1 MVVRVVAMATKFGPK
16 MALISS
22 LQEIGKFIACTMGI
36 SGLLNV
42 NTLSEFLRVP
52 RKLPW
57 QPNLNKKRQNCTD
70 FSCLQEIEDFFA

>member
-57 QPNLNKKRQNCTD
+57 QPNLNKNKPK
-70 FSCLQEIEDFFA
+70 LH